1 MAITRS
7 WTRSIKRFPSF
18 VIVLLLLL
26 SVAGFVWFGGLEKPS
41 ATATFQFF
49 GKDNAAISGLTAK
62 FHYGDTGL
70 SKTTDS
76 EGKIFLDVPLDSNLT
91 VSVNKAGFQPFTQS
105 FRISASETHS
115 IQLSAVEVLKKTMVF
130 LDAQNRPL
138 SNKTIQLSYSCSQ
151 QSSAAPGNQSI
162 SLPELTVDVPQGCGM
177 LTATARVGDSEP
189 QSKPLVSPRTVF
201 IFGAAAPVSSA
212 TIEISVKDNQNHA
225 LAGIDLK
232 LYDASNNRLVN
243 QTRSDA
249 SGTAEFEAIPGRYSV
264 RAIDDS
270 GSFASQTSSTISLN
284 ENDSKTV
291 SFTLQPVPS
300 NNRRK
305 LLLKIVDTNSNAAVS
320 GANVRLLLNAT
331 EFASLNSSAS
341 GIAEKL
347 VSETDQNNYVAIV
360 THANFLLNVSVG
372 IRPISESDSN
382 ARVIALTPKT
392 ASNASSI
399 AATIL
404 DDQNRAVQGA
414 KVLLQSATIVGLN
427 LSEKVTGNDG
437 NALFENLPA
446 GQYVVKA
453 VLVRNNSETK
463 GTSPTIPLIGGQNE
477 RVSIRL
483 VVGTALFN
491 VLVRDDL
498 GQPVAGANIR
508 AYDFAGSGEKL
519 LETVTDSAGKSNGLS
534 FKVDKQPCFSVEK
547 EGFLR
552 YTTIPFSLASNPNP
566 KTLSISLAP
575 TNSTGSLRK
584 AIPARLSVDCSQW
597 KRSGECRRA
606 RSNRPR

>member
-1 MAITRS
+1 MGIVQSLKNVYGFFENGYYAILDKIDKAIPIYRIVDPID
-7 WTRSIKRFPSF
+7 RVFPSF

-477 RVSIRL
+477 PISGLMILLVPGKNCWKPSRTPPEKAMACRSKWTNSHTFPLKKRVS
-483 VVGTALFN
+483 
-491 VLVRDDL
+491 
-498 GQPVAGANIR
+498 
-508 AYDFAGSGEKL
+508 
-519 LETVTDSAGKSNGLS
+519 
-534 FKVDKQPCFSVEK
+534 C
-547 EGFLR
+547 
-552 YTTIPFSLASNPNP
+552 
-566 KTLSISLAP
+566 
-575 TNSTGSLRK
+575 
-584 AIPARLSVDCSQW
+584 AIPRSRSRSLPTPTQKRCRFRSLQQIPLALSTCNCWMFWSLPESGRICCSP
-597 KRSGECRRA
+597 E
-606 RSNRPR
+606 SNTCSTFG